1 MLPSKPVDFFNGLVD
16 ATAFKA
22 VHVIS
27 ASEDVKVDLRT
38 SEISKNIQCTTYL
51 KNPYFVPSKAGPAE
65 TYADSFGFLQYLSI

>member
-27 ASEDVKVDLRT
+27 ASEDVKESRL
-38 SEISKNIQCTTYL
+38 EPPK
-51 KNPYFVPSKAGPAE
+51 
-65 TYADSFGFLQYLSI
+65 